1 MVGFGT
7 RKDVRHYPKGIAGKK
22 AVIKDMTNIEK
33 KTEDLEK
40 AVVKKAEQIED
51 KAEQGKKDVRKI
63 H

>member
-7 RKDVRHYPKGIAGKK
+7 RKDGRHYPKGIVGKK
-22 AVIKDMTNIEK
+22 AAIKDMTSIEK
-33 KTEDLEK
+33 QTQDLEK